1 MVIFE
6 IIKIMWLILLLAQLQ
21 NTTDTDRYAIGYQP
35 NQVMKLI

>member
-6 IIKIMWLILLLAQLQ
+6 IIKILLLAQLQ
-21 NTTDTDRYAIGYQP
+21 NTTDTDRYAVGYQP